1 MNKLITANLL
11 RIRKSKSFWGGLLF
25 MVLMAY
31 FVAYQR
37 YYSAEM
43 YQIDYILDNTFFT
56 GAIFGSFALAIFCS
70 LYFGTEYSEGTM
82 RNKVIAGHTRNTIYL
97 ANLTAASIVAI
108 VYSTVF
114 FLIHLGIGFF
124 LEGRFDL
131 TLGNLLLLAFGVYM
145 LLLSMAGIYTLIGML
160 VQNKSIV
167 SLTSILTVVF
177 LVLLAMYSLNKL
189 TEPEMIPA
197 YTSWN
202 GSPFY
207 EVDTPNPEY
216 VEGTRRKVHEF
227 ILQTTPGGQML
238 QFTSI
243 GAFDLVEPERLP
255 IYSGS
260 LLLITIGLGIP
271 LFYKKDL
278 K

>member
-1 MNKLITANLL
+1 MNRLITANLL
-11 RIRKSKSFWGGLLF
+11 RIRTSKSFWGGLVF

-31 FVAYQR
+31 FLAYHR
-37 YYSAEM
+37 YYNAEM

-56 GAIFGSFALAIFCS
+56 GAIFGSLALAIFSS
-70 LYFGTEYSEGTM
+70 LYFGTEYSEGTI

-124 LEGRFDL
+124 LEGRFVL

-160 VQNKSIV
+160 IQNKSIV

-177 LVLLAMYSLNKL
+177 LLLFAMYSLNKL

-216 VEGTRRKVHEF
+216 VEGIRRKVHEL

-238 QFTSI
+238 QFASVGVI
-243 GAFDLVEPERLP
+243 ELEEIERLP
-255 IYSGS
+255 VYSGS
-260 LLLITIGLGIP
+260 LLLITIGIGMP